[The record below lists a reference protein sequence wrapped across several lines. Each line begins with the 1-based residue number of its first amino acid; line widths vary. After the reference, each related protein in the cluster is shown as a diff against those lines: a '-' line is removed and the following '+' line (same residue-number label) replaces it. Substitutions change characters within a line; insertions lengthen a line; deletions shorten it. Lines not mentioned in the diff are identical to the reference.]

1 MNNENQDFNRG
12 WQNRFLV
19 IGTVLGAVAGLL
31 SAWMLVKSAEKN
43 NNGEPPEISNADL
56 LRSTVGII
64 GIIRGIASLGD

>member
-1 MNNENQDFNRG
+1 MSEENQDLNQG

-19 IGTVLGAVAGLL
+19 IGTIVGALAGLA

-43 NNGEPPEISNADL
+43 NGGPPEISNADL
-56 LRSTVGII
+56 LRSTVGVI